1 MIPDPVP
8 FLANIALVAH
18 ADGKLTPSE
27 LGHLEAI
34 RSDFKIRKGDFT
46 KAMALA
52 GGGDHGT
59 ASNSVLTPSLRKSLN
74 AGRDAPHIPT
84 AFPAPDLARLLPRL

>member
-1 MIPDPVP
+1 MIIDPIP

-18 ADGKLTPSE
+18 ADGKLTSTE

-34 RSDFKIRKGDFT
+34 RSELKIKKSDFT

-52 GGGDHGT
+52 SGGFQTHTGG
-59 ASNSVLTPSLRKSLN
+59 
-74 AGRDAPHIPT
+74 
-84 AFPAPDLARLLPRL
+84 FFC